1 MTASF
6 RRAAAR
12 LLPRRSAG
20 AHTQT
25 SETSVRTGRRRA
37 LRFGAVGATA
47 LLLVGGGVAV
57 AGAHKT
63 VTLDV
68 DGEVVTVST
77 VAGSVEGVLVEHGV
91 SIGTR
96 DRVTPVPDAAL
107 RSGDAV
113 VVRYSRALRV
123 HDGDGETT
131 VWTTALTA
139 EQALVSLALRGQD
152 VRIMPSR
159 SAGRAELPMVLA
171 DGPVD
176 VVVDEQTHAIDGG
189 VTLPE
194 ALTSLEVELGE
205 FDRVQVHR
213 VGDEQRLTV
222 TVQRVVVEEVTSVT
236 EEAFETVTERTSELY
251 TDQRRTAVAGEPGE
265 RTVVERVV
273 LVDGE
278 EESSVVISDEVTT
291 EPVDA
296 VVQVGSRER
305 PVAPARSS
313 SGSGGGSVPDG
324 VWGALAQCES
334 GGNPSIVSSNGLYY
348 GLYQFSLPTWR
359 SVGGSGLPSEAS
371 VAEQTQR
378 AQALQAR
385 SGWGQWP
392 ACARKLGLL

>member
-20 AHTQT
+20 AHSQPNDT
-25 SETSVRTGRRRA
+25 SARPGRRRA
-37 LRFGAVGATA
+37 LRFGAVGAAA

-77 VAGSVEGVLVEHGV
+77 FAGSVEGVLAEHRVSTGV
-91 SIGTR
+91 R
-96 DRVTPVPDAAL
+96 DRVTPVPDAGL
-107 RSGDAV
+107 RNGDEV

-123 HDGDGETT
+123 HDGDSETT

-159 SAGRAELPMVLA
+159 SAGRAELPMLLA
-171 DGPVD
+171 EGPVD

-189 VTLPE
+189 VTLPQ
-194 ALTSLEVELGE
+194 ALASLDVELGE

-213 VGDEQRLTV
+213 VGDEQRLTI

-236 EEAFETVTERTSELY
+236 EEPFETVTERTSELY
-251 TDQRRTAVAGEPGE
+251 TDQRRTAVTGEPGE

-273 LVDGE
+273 LVDGA

-291 EPVDA
+291 GPVDA

-305 PVAPARSS
+305 AVAPARSS

-348 GLYQFSLPTWR
+348 GLYQFSLSTWR
-359 SVGGSGLPSEAS
+359 SVGGTGLPSEAS